1 MRPNL
6 LAAFFAAGAALL
18 LTLPAAGQKPPA
30 KTFADSTSVVVI
42 EVPVEVT
49 LEGEPLAGLVRE
61 NFRLEVDGKK
71 VELLSFEEID
81 VGTAE
86 QVGTLA
92 SPQAAPAPPVA
103 ARRRLLFLLDL
114 SNSSPAAVRKSQE
127 AAQKVLSELAP
138 SDLVAVGTLSRA
150 RGFELLLYYSPD
162 HRQVQNALLSLSR
175 GQPIEAKDPLRIATN
190 WDSSMTGTNIGRSS
204 ERTGDNDLDLQA
216 LLDRASLNQVVN
228 DAVASLQQLARIGD
242 LCRSVNGRKHIVFFS
257 AGYEESL
264 FGGTT
269 DDTQRT
275 NISRT
280 ANETGQL
287 WRVNSD
293 EYFGSN
299 KAINALDQTIDN
311 LRRADCI
318 LHTVDTSGI
327 KTGGSVTNSERVGT
341 TSLFAL
347 ADGTGGT
354 YFENFNKLDQAA
366 STLLEKTRRSYL
378 LAFQAPP
385 VKPDG
390 KFHKIEVEL
399 EGLPRGAKTR
409 HRPGF
414 FAADPKRQNQ
424 ASYAL
429 LELGSRLL
437 DDRYPGELKVA
448 AAAWG
453 WKKMPKGLYYVPL
466 VAEMAIPT
474 GASTAA
480 PYDLLVYAFDQQ
492 GQLRDVVAQRFVYD
506 PKAGPE
512 GLRALLPIFLPQGRF
527 SLRVLA
533 RDPANSRT
541 GLAVAQVEVAP
552 EARAL
557 LVPEEVGPWQLARGG
572 REGAP
577 TEHPFAFGDN
587 FFSPA
592 LDVQVIT
599 PAELPLVLVG
609 LDPASEAKILS
620 STGQEI
626 TRLELGE
633 SQLDPTGEGID
644 RYAARIG
651 LPELPAGNYT
661 LEIDGMKLRFEVVA
675 QEPKERFIDV
685 LAAGS

>member
-1 MRPNL
+1 MRPYL
-6 LAAFFAAGAALL
+6 LPLCLAAAVISLSAPGAQAQ
-18 LTLPAAGQKPPA
+18 TPPT
-30 KTFADSTSVVVI
+30 KTFADSTSVMVI

-49 LEGEPLAGLVRE
+49 LDGEPLAGLTRDS
-61 NFRLEVDGKK
+61 FRLEVDGKK
-71 VELLSFEEID
+71 VELLAFEEID

-92 SPQAAPAPPVA
+92 MPDVAPAPPVA

-114 SNSSPAAVRKSQE
+114 SNASVAAVRKAQD
-127 AAQKVLSELAP
+127 AAQKVLAELAP

-162 HRQVQNALLSLSR
+162 HSQVQNALISLSR
-175 GQPIEAKDPLRIATN
+175 GQPIEAKDPLRFATS
-190 WDSSMTGTNIGRSS
+190 WDPALTGNNNGRSS
-204 ERTGDNDLDLQA
+204 ERNAENDADLQA
-216 LLDRASLNQVVN
+216 LLDRSAFSQVAS
-228 DAVASLQQLARIGD
+228 DAILSLQQLGRIGD

-257 AGYEESL
+257 AGLEDSL

-269 DDTQRT
+269 NDPRRT
-275 NISRT
+275 ELSRT
-280 ANETGQL
+280 ANESGQL

-299 KAINALDQTIDN
+299 KALNALDQTIEN
-311 LRRADCI
+311 LRRADCV

-327 KTGGSVTNSERVGT
+327 KAGGSVTGNERVGT

-354 YFENFNKLDQAA
+354 YFENFNKLEQAA
-366 STLLEKTRRSYL
+366 SAMLAKTRRTYL

-385 VKPDG
+385 VKADG
-390 KFHKIEVEL
+390 KFHKIAVEL
-399 EGLPRGAKTR
+399 VGQRGAKVR

-437 DDRYPGELKVA
+437 DDRRPGELNVS

-453 WKKMPKGLYYVPL
+453 WKKMPKGLYYTPL
-466 VAEMAIPT
+466 IAEMATPAGT
-474 GASTAA
+474 TAA
-480 PYDLLVYAFDQQ
+480 APFDVLVYAFDQS

-512 GLRALLPIFLPQGRF
+512 GLRALLPIFLPEGRF

-533 RDPANSRT
+533 RDPANGRT
-541 GLAVAQVEVAP
+541 GLAVVQVEVAS
-552 EARAL
+552 EARAI

-572 REGAP
+572 REGTP
-577 TEHPFAFGDN
+577 SDHPFAFGEA

-592 LDVQVIT
+592 LDPQVRT
-599 PAELPLVLVG
+599 PNELPLVLVG
-609 LDPASEAKILS
+609 LDPKSEAKILS

-626 TRLELGE
+626 TRLELLGVT
-633 SQLDPTGEGID
+633 LDPTGEGID
-644 RYAARIG
+644 RRAARVV
-651 LPELPAGNYT
+651 LPELPAGAYT
-661 LEIDGMKLRFEVVA
+661 LEIDGMKMRFEVSA
-675 QEPKERFIDV
+675 EEPANRFVDV
-685 LAAGS
+685 LATQP